1 MAKPDTVRDEPGP
14 PTGAVAEDDP
24 ASQAGGSAPDKP
36 TELGGGSWLA
46 AGRRTIREFKED
58 FLQDRAAG
66 LTYYGVLSIFPA
78 ILVLVSLLGLIG
90 QSATQPLITNL
101 TNAAPKPVQT
111 ILRNAIHNLQH
122 GHGAAGVL
130 AIVGILLALWSA
142 SGYVAGFMRASNAI
156 YDVPEGRPAWK
167 TVPTRLGVTVVLL
180 VLMVASAVM
189 VVVSGGLARHIG
201 QVLGIGSAAVTTW
214 EIAKWPVL
222 FILVCIMIGLLYWAS
237 PNARRGFRWI
247 APGAVIAVVLWLIA
261 SGLFALYVANF
272 SHYNKVYGTLS
283 GMIIFLIWLW
293 ITNIAILLG
302 AEFNA
307 ELERGRAI
315 AAGVPP
321 EAEPYVAMRD
331 TRKLRRGRGK
341 RRASKQAAS

>member
-1 MAKPDTVRDEPGP
+1 MAKAETVRDEPGRQAAG
-14 PTGAVAEDDP
+14 TAAEDEP
-24 ASQAGGSAPDKP
+24 ASQAGGPAPDKP
-36 TELGGGSWLA
+36 TELGGGRWLA
-46 AGRRTIREFKED
+46 AGRRTLREFKED

-78 ILVLVSLLGLIG
+78 ILVLVSLLGLVG

-101 TNAAPKPVQT
+101 TNAAPKTVQT

-122 GHGAAGVL
+122 GHGTAGVL

-142 SGYVAGFMRASNAI
+142 SGYVAAFMRASNAI

-167 TVPTRLGVTVVLL
+167 TIPTRLGVTVVLL
-180 VLMVASAVM
+180 VLMVVSAVM
-189 VVVSGGLARHIG
+189 VVVSGGLARHVG

-222 FILVCIMIGLLYWAS
+222 FILVCIMIGVLYWAS

-247 APGAVIAVVLWLIA
+247 GPGAVIAVVLWLIA
-261 SGLFALYVANF
+261 SGLFTLYVANF
-272 SHYNKVYGTLS
+272 SHYNKVYGTLAS
-283 GMIIFLIWLW
+283 MIIFLIWLW

-307 ELERGRAI
+307 ELARGRAI
-315 AAGVPP
+315 AAGVPA
-321 EAEPYVAMRD
+321 ETEPYVEMRD
-331 TRKLRRGRGK
+331 TRKLRSKR
-341 RRASKQAAS
+341 RRASKQAS

>member
-1 MAKPDTVRDEPGP
+1 MAEPDTVRDEPAPQAAG
-14 PTGAVAEDDP
+14 TAAEDEP
-24 ASQAGGSAPDKP
+24 ASQAGGPAPEKP
-36 TELGGGSWLA
+36 TGLGGGSWLF
-46 AGRRTIREFKED
+46 AGRRTIREFKDD

-78 ILVLVSLLGLIG
+78 ILVLVSLLGLVG
-90 QSATQPLITNL
+90 QSATQPLLTNL
-101 TNAAPKPVQT
+101 TNAAPSTVRT
-111 ILRNAIHNLQH
+111 ILRDAIHNLQH
-122 GHGAAGVL
+122 GHATAGLL

-142 SGYVAGFMRASNAI
+142 SGYVAAFMRASNAI

-180 VLMVASAVM
+180 VLMVVSAVM
-189 VVVSGGLARHIG
+189 VVVSGGLARHVG

-247 APGAVIAVVLWLIA
+247 GPGAVIAVVIWLIA
-261 SGLFALYVANF
+261 SGLFALYVAYF
-272 SHYNKVYGTLS
+272 GHYNKVYGS
-283 GMIIFLIWLW
+283 IAGMIIFLIWLW

-307 ELERGRAI
+307 ELARGRAI

-321 EAEPYVAMRD
+321 ETEPYVEMRD
-331 TRKLRRGRGK
+331 TRKLRHDRNGRG
-341 RRASKQAAS
+341 AGKQA